1 MGIRGARWY
10 PDEILVGRSVP
21 TRYGQ
26 LQELH
31 RYRAYGATGQG
42 RQLRGKSVWI
52 VRHGWRRR
60 SVGRGLLAPK
70 LPGCS
75 DGWLG
80 MDGEPVQLPRH
91 PLGILEE

>member
-1 MGIRGARWY
+1 LRGY
-10 PDEILVGRSVP
+10 RSC
-21 TRYGQ
+21 
-26 LQELH
+26 
-31 RYRAYGATGQG
+31 GATDQG

-52 VRHGWRRR
+52 VRYGWRRR
-60 SVGRGLLAPK
+60 SVGRRLLAQK
-70 LPGCS
+70 LPRCS